1 MIMKKFNCIRMSK
14 SISSEIFGIDK
25 IFVFGYTM
33 DEAIEVRYVSGE
45 LDPSG
50 MSLFFAQFSG

>member
-1 MIMKKFNCIRMSK
+1 MSK

-33 DEAIEVRYVSGE
+33 DKAIEARYVSGE
-45 LDPSG
+45 LDPIG
-50 MSLFFAQFSG
+50 MS

>member
-1 MIMKKFNCIRMSK
+1 MSK

-33 DEAIEVRYVSGE
+33 DEAIEVRYVAGE
-45 LDPSG
+45 LNPFN
-50 MSLFFAQFSG
+50 MS